1 VTATL
6 AYSNVT
12 FDMPDLSTQTWYYID
27 TLPEIQP
34 GYSDAEWASCSKM
47 YTSDSTPH
55 LMTPTSLYAGD
66 YGYHAG
72 TLLYRGSFVA
82 YGNETT
88 LYLLTQGGYAY
99 GHSVWLNS
107 TYIGSFA
114 GLDAAE
120 AGNSTFI
127 LPNLKVGS
135 TYVISV
141 VIDTMGLDENW
152 IVGSDKMKN
161 PRGIL
166 DFFLSGHFKNDVTWV
181 MTGNLGGEQYIDKTR
196 GPLNEG
202 GMWAERQG
210 YHLPDPPLNSV
221 EWSAVTGGPMQGITN
236 AGIGW
241 YVTSFN
247 LNMPQD
253 YDIPI
258 AFQFTNS
265 SSSELV
271 SNSTASSTGTGSTVP
286 AYRVQIYVNG
296 WQFGK
301 YVNNIGPQTTYPCP
315 EGIWNYHGTNW
326 VAVSLWSLESDGA
339 LIDNLALVAGPVIQT
354 GRGPVQLVE
363 SPAWSP
369 RAGAY

>member
-1 VTATL
+1 
-6 AYSNVT
+6 
-12 FDMPDLSTQTWYYID
+12 
-27 TLPEIQP
+27 
-34 GYSDAEWASCSKM
+34 
-47 YTSDSTPH
+47 
-55 LMTPTSLYAGD
+55 
-66 YGYHAG
+66 
-72 TLLYRGSFVA
+72 
-82 YGNETT
+82 
-88 LYLLTQGGYAY
+88 
-99 GHSVWLNS
+99 
-107 TYIGSFA
+107 
-114 GLDAAE
+114 
-120 AGNSTFI
+120 
-127 LPNLKVGS
+127 
-135 TYVISV
+135 
-141 VIDTMGLDENW
+141 
-152 IVGSDKMKN
+152 
-161 PRGIL
+161 
-166 DFFLSGHFKNDVTWV
+166 
-181 MTGNLGGEQYIDKTR
+181 
-196 GPLNEG
+196 
-202 GMWAERQG
+202 
-210 YHLPDPPLNSV
+210 
-221 EWSAVTGGPMQGITN
+221 MQGVTN

-247 LNMPQD
+247 LDMPQD

-301 YVNNIGPQTTYPCP
+301 YVNNIGPQTRYPCP

-326 VAVSLWSLESDGA
+326 VAVSLWSLENDGA